1 VHGTSRDAEAG
12 TFDNLGRV
20 GMREHVVRHSMDSN
34 EFRSVLQVLTR
45 TAPDEIYSLAGQ
57 SSVGLSF
64 EQPVETIESNSMGT
78 LNLLE
83 AMRMLGRP
91 IRMYSAGS
99 GECFGDTRGE
109 AADESTAFHPRSPY
123 AVAKA
128 TAHWLVSNYREAY
141 GLHASTGILFNH
153 ESPLRSRRFVTR
165 KIVATACA
173 IAAGSRERLT
183 LGNLGIHR
191 DWGWAPEY
199 VEAMWRMLQQPHGD
213 DFVIATGQQH
223 SLAEF
228 ADGAFSHLGLD
239 WRDHTDSSP
248 SLYRPT
254 DIVSSRGNAGK
265 AAAVLGWR
273 PNWTMAQVVRGMV
286 DAERNGAATPS

>member
-1 VHGTSRDAEAG
+1 MHGTSRDAEAG
-12 TFDNLGRV
+12 TFHNLGRL

-83 AMRMLGRP
+83 AMRTLGKP

-173 IAAGSRERLT
+173 IAAGSHERLT

-228 ADGAFSHLGLD
+228 ADVAFSHLGLD

-286 DAERNGAATPS
+286 DAERNGAATPF